1 MIRTIQRMAAWGA
14 SVGLLLVGGLMS
26 GADQIKLKDGT
37 EFPAKMLQKD
47 GESVIVEVPR
57 ASVASVNG
65 QPLPPPVAA
74 GFNAPDFTAT
84 DLAGTTHTLAQ
95 NRGQVT
101 LLKFWATWC
110 PHCRSDVPYMK
121 ELFTRYQEK
130 GVRIMTVSVDQDP
143 EALKAFVAKERVPY
157 PVISVLTA
165 PELTE
170 RFEVQ
175 GIPAYRLIDADG
187 VIAKTWAGSLTE
199 GGANG
204 KSELETLLVSLLKK

>member
-1 MIRTIQRMAAWGA
+1 MGVCGLAVGA
-14 SVGLLLVGGLMS
+14 GVGVGR
-26 GADQIKLKDGT
+26 ADEITLKDGT
-37 EFPAKMLQKD
+37 TFSATILQKD
-47 GESVIVEVPR
+47 GERVILGVSR

-65 QPLPPPVAA
+65 QPLPPAVAA
-74 GFNAPDFTAT
+74 GFKAPDFTAT
-84 DLAGTTHTLAQ
+84 DLAGTTHSLAQ

-101 LLKFWATWC
+101 LMKFWATWC

-121 ELFTRYQEK
+121 ELFTRYHGN
-130 GVRIMTVSVDQDP
+130 GVRLVTVSVDQDP
-143 EALKAFVAKERVPY
+143 EALKAFMTKEHVPY
-157 PVISVLTA
+157 PVISALTA

-199 GGANG
+199 GGADG
-204 KSELETLLVSLLKK
+204 KSELDTLLASLLKK